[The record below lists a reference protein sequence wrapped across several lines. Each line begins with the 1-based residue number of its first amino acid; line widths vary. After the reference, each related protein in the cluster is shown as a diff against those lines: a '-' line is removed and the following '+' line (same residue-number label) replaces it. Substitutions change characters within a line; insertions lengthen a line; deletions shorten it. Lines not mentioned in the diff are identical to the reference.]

1 MKGRTAMEN
10 TYSIKWIVLDMDGT
24 LLNSRDQIS
33 LRTKTA
39 LMICQKKGIRLI
51 LASGRSYPRL
61 MPYAKELAMD
71 RYGGRLIEVNGM
83 AVYDLAKE
91 ERKIIRRLK
100 GGQIGE
106 LFEFC
111 KSCQVEVQCYQ
122 DKAIYYWIPQWQ
134 IAFKEA
140 ERKARGLPP
149 DYPDLGGS
157 WTWITDTRGG
167 YPLQIRI
174 GDVSQVPDELNKINC
189 CADPETNEGAY
200 RKLKD
205 HFGSKY
211 EIVRTCPRLIEI
223 SPKGVTKGN
232 TLKMLM
238 AEDGVKP
245 SEVCAFGDGEN
256 DVEMFEAVGTAIAMG
271 NAADYV
277 KQHARYV
284 TGTNQEDGIA
294 MALEK
299 WLIR

>member
-24 LLNSRDQIS
+24 LLNPWDQIS
-33 LRTKTA
+33 PRTKA
-39 LMICQKKGIRLI
+39 CLMSCQKQGIRLI

-83 AVYDLAKE
+83 AVYDLEKE
-91 ERKIIRRLK
+91 ERRIIRRLE
-100 GGQIGE
+100 GGQIRE
-106 LFEFC
+106 LFDFC
-111 KSCQVEVQCYQ
+111 KGCQVEVQCYQ

-134 IAFKEA
+134 VALKEA

-149 DYPDLGGS
+149 DYPNLGGS

-167 YPLQIRI
+167 YPLQVQIEN
-174 GDVSQVPDELNKINC
+174 VSQVPDELNKINC

-200 RKLKD
+200 RKLKKR
-205 HFGSKY
+205 FGTEY
-211 EIVRTCPRLIEI
+211 EIARTCPRLIEI
-223 SPKGVTKGN
+223 SPKDVTKGN

-238 AEDGVKP
+238 EEDGVKP

-277 KQHARYV
+277 KQHARFV
-284 TGTNQEDGIA
+284 TESNRDDGIA

-299 WLIR
+299 WIIH